1 MTTVEFITALF
12 SGVDEQMG
20 ATSTPPEAHLW
31 PSEVVILGL
40 LHALTGVGNRACS
53 RRVTRDSRALLPRL
67 PARTRLVRLDTT
79 QPDWPQVFLAAPTV
93 LGVINTS
100 GGELIRP
107 RREGR
112 RTPQV
117 GRTGLSN
124 HRWMVGS
131 PWCRLLHQWGLM
143 VGWACATA
151 QVADTTVQWC
161 MRQAVDGRRHALQ
174 HGIEESPG
182 LFRITI
188 GQQFHRA
195 LEVGK
200 QHRDLLALAFQGAA
214 GSQDLLG
221 EIRRGVGQGCRGGRY
236 GCGSSRCSSLS
247 DPDQHFPVLIG
258 SEPLALDQFD
268 AQVLQCGGVELKL
281 PLERAIGHPPPL
293 A

>member
-1 MTTVEFITALF
+1 MRTVELITALF
-12 SGVDEQMG
+12 SEVDAQRG
-20 ATSTPPEAHLW
+20 AIPTHPEAHLW
-31 PSEVVILGL
+31 PSEVVTLGL

-143 VGWACATA
+143 VGWAYATA
-151 QVADTTVQWC
+151 TVADTTFQWRI
-161 MRQAVDGRRHALQ
+161 RQAVDGRHHALEHRVKELASLCWVMVDQ
-174 HGIEESPG
+174 A
-182 LFRITI
+182 
-188 GQQFHRA
+188 FHRA
-195 LEVGK
+195 LEVGA
-200 QHRDLLALAFQGAA
+200 QHGDLLALAF
-214 GSQDLLG
+214 
-221 EIRRGVGQGCRGGRY
+221 
-236 GCGSSRCSSLS
+236 
-247 DPDQHFPVLIG
+247 
-258 SEPLALDQFD
+258 
-268 AQVLQCGGVELKL
+268 
-281 PLERAIGHPPPL
+281 
-293 A
+293 